1 MKVKV
6 FPQDDGLLTIFV
18 KRNLPSENPSR
29 AIRNVKPEDR
39 ERAIDQLVR
48 EVRGEVTNST

>member
-29 AIRNVKPEDR
+29 AIRNVAPEDR
-39 ERAIDQLVR
+39 ERAIDKLVK